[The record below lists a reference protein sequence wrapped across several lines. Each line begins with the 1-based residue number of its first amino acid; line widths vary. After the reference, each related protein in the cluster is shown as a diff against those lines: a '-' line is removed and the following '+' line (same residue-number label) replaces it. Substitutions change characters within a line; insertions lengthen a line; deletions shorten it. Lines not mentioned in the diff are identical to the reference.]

1 MPSLDNTDFII
12 IEKCLK
18 VLIKHKN
25 MKNSKNRI
33 QSIIDKLQN
42 GVETNNKTE
51 NSLFSQDNPVPSLDL
66 NIKIELLD
74 EKEKEAVFNTVEQA
88 LNDALFTFGSI
99 GLKDIPD
106 IIDPN
111 LPVPKA

>member
-1 MPSLDNTDFII
+1 MNKKDNPVPSLDNTDYII

-42 GVETNNKTE
+42 GVETNNEQPLTKCEYSGTKIC
-51 NSLFSQDNPVPSLDL
+51 SIDDRNPDFCLEC
-66 NIKIELLD
+66 NKQ
-74 EKEKEAVFNTVEQA
+74 FN
-88 LNDALFTFGSI
+88 
-99 GLKDIPD
+99 K
-106 IIDPN
+106 
-111 LPVPKA
+111 